1 MAISDDYM
9 PAQKVLHWLV
19 AALVAVQAGLGL
31 WVAFAAPA
39 DEALAGRLYNAHDGT
54 GAVILVLMLL
64 RLAVRQLSYVPRP
77 PRGTPRWAVTAA
89 WANHRAFYLV
99 LIVQPLLGW
108 LNNGANGYP
117 WSFYGFFDIP
127 SPIGQNETAAAL
139 LSRLHLWGAVLLA
152 LLVVLHLGGVAFH
165 TLVRRDRL
173 LRRML

>member
-77 PRGTPRWAVTAA
+77 PRGTPR
-89 WANHRAFYLV
+89 
-99 LIVQPLLGW
+99 
-108 LNNGANGYP
+108 
-117 WSFYGFFDIP
+117 
-127 SPIGQNETAAAL
+127 
-139 LSRLHLWGAVLLA
+139 
-152 LLVVLHLGGVAFH
+152 
-165 TLVRRDRL
+165 
-173 LRRML
+173 